1 MSEEKEQSNTSAPEP
16 APAKP
21 SAPAEAKKVDDEV
34 LKNYWY
40 PDHSVNGRDLP
51 VSVMPRLRRFIFL
64 GVVVAAI
71 AFAYMK
77 CSSWMSI
84 PALLVCIGVAILAFF
99 LARRTRRPVYL
110 LDFSILHPEEDCKM
124 SKERFDL
131 QSVRSGYF
139 KEEALKFQAR
149 LNQRTGLGEE
159 TYLPKPFFDEHPG
172 NFTIE
177 QAREEALSTI
187 IGCCDDLFE
196 KTGVKPREID
206 FVILNC
212 SLFCPTPSL
221 SSMIM
226 NHYKMRDNVKN
237 FNLGGMGCSCGLVS
251 IDLARDLLAIYPNSN
266 VLVFS
271 TENITMNWY
280 PGQVKGMLL
289 SNTLFRVG
297 GAAIL
302 LTNKCSLASRAKYQ
316 LLTTERVN
324 IAADDEAHH
333 AIYQQT
339 DPDGNRGVK
348 ISREL
353 SKCVAKAMTKN
364 LTRIAPRIL
373 PPKEIIRYA
382 WDWVMRHVSAKY
394 LEANPKPYMPDF
406 RAAFD
411 HICIHAG
418 GRAIIDGIEE
428 TMHLSEEDCMPSRA
442 TLYRYGNTSSS
453 SVWYEMNYIEGRG
466 LQKKGDR
473 TFQIAFGSGLK
484 CNTVMWKALHTM
496 PPSEPLPESF
506 TY

>member
-1 MSEEKEQSNTSAPEP
+1 MLTRLAVMGGIVAVLYHFLSPYMSIAGWI
-16 APAKP
+16 
-21 SAPAEAKKVDDEV
+21 
-34 LKNYWY
+34 LC
-40 PDHSVNGRDLP
+40 
-51 VSVMPRLRRFIFL
+51 
-64 GVVVAAI
+64 VVVAV
-71 AFAYMK
+71 
-77 CSSWMSI
+77 
-84 PALLVCIGVAILAFF
+84 LVGVI
-99 LARRTRRPVYL
+99 ARRRRRPVFL
-110 LDFSILHPEEDCKM
+110 LDFSILRPSDDMKM

-131 QSVRSGYF
+131 QSIRSGYF
-139 KEEALKFQAR
+139 KEEALKFQQR

-159 TYLPKPFFDEHPG
+159 TYLPRPFFEEHPG
-172 NFTIE
+172 TFTIE

-187 IGCCDDLFE
+187 IGCCDDLFA
-196 KTGVKPREID
+196 KTGVDPKRDID
-206 FVILNC
+206 FVVLNC

-221 SSMIM
+221 SAMIM
-226 NHYKMRDNVKN
+226 NHYKMRSSVKN
-237 FNLGGMGCSCGLVS
+237 FNLGGMGCSAGMVS
-251 IDLARDLLAIYPNSN
+251 IDLARDLLAVYPNSTA
-266 VLVFS
+266 LVFS

-302 LTNKCSLASRAKYQ
+302 LTNKCSLARRAKYQ

-333 AIYQQT
+333 AIYQMT

-353 SKCVAKAMTKN
+353 SKCVARALTTN

-382 WDWVMRHVSAKY
+382 LDWVMRRVSKNY
-394 LEANPKPYMPDF
+394 LAMHPKEYVPDF
-406 RAAFD
+406 RTAFN

-428 TMHLSEEDCMPSRA
+428 SFHLTEEDCMPSRA

-484 CNTVMWKALHTM
+484 CNTVMWKALRTM
-496 PPSEPLPESF
+496 PPADPLPEQF

>member
-1 MSEEKEQSNTSAPEP
+1 MSDQ
-16 APAKP
+16 KP
-21 SAPAEAKKVDDEV
+21 TATDQAAKKPVDDEV

-40 PDHSVNGRDLP
+40 PDHSVNGRELP
-51 VSVMPRLRRFIFL
+51 VPVMVHLRRIVFL
-64 GVVVAAI
+64 GVVGG
-71 AFAYMK
+71 AFAAAFMYLPA
-77 CSSWMSI
+77 WMSF
-84 PALLVCIGVAILAFF
+84 PAFLVCCAAFVVAFII
-99 LARRTRRPVYL
+99 ARRTRRSVFL
-110 LDFSILHPEEDCKM
+110 LDFSILHPQEDCKM
-124 SKERFDL
+124 SKARFDL

-139 KEEALKFQAR
+139 KQEALEFQAR
-149 LNQRTGLGEE
+149 LNKRTGLGEE

-187 IGCCDDLFE
+187 VGCCDDLFA
-196 KTGVKPREID
+196 KTGVNPREVD
-206 FVILNC
+206 FVIMNC

-226 NHYKMRDNVKN
+226 NHYKMRSDVKN
-237 FNLGGMGCSCGLVS
+237 FNLGGMGCSAGLVS
-251 IDLARDLLAIYPNSN
+251 IDLARDLLSLYPNSTA
-266 VLVFS
+266 LVFS

-316 LLTTERVN
+316 LITTERVN
-324 IAADDEAHH
+324 IAADEEAHH

-348 ISREL
+348 ISRQL
-353 SKCVAKAMTKN
+353 SDCVARAMTIN

-373 PPKEIIRYA
+373 PVKELARYIF
-382 WDWVMRHVSAKY
+382 DWVMRHISSGY
-394 LEANPKPYMPDF
+394 LAAHPKNYMPDF
-406 RAAFD
+406 RTAFD

-418 GRAIIDGIEE
+418 GRAIIDGIQKS
-428 TMHLSEEDCMPSRA
+428 MHLSEEDCMPSRA

-466 LQKKGDR
+466 LQKRGDK

-484 CNTVMWKALHTM
+484 CNTVMWKALRTM
-496 PPSEPLPESF
+496 PPSDPLPESF